1 MVPVKIQPP
10 KLRFMYVDMSSMSM
24 ECTVQNEKVYGV
36 RYWVTWTVNGQ
47 QRDRSLMRTGLYSS
61 VLKLSSQ
68 DFNSLSSKVLSTT
81 YTYIKC
87 SFCQDYLCKLNRTLG
102 ILGFSVLINYSKEI
116 YPPPISIF
124 SVCFMKMDQPC
135 LNQHSKIV
143 MHSKVFMKKCCLS
156 TD

>member
-24 ECTVQNEKVYGV
+24 ECTVQDEKVYGV

-68 DFNSLSSKVLSTT
+68 DFNSLSSKVL
-81 YTYIKC
+81 TYI
-87 SFCQDYLCKLNRTLG
+87 SNVLFVRIFFCKLNTGRTLG
-102 ILGFSVLINYSKEI
+102 ILGFSVLIKDSKEI
-116 YPPPISIF
+116 FSPPPPSLSF
-124 SVCFMKMDQPC
+124 LSV
-135 LNQHSKIV
+135 L
-143 MHSKVFMKKCCLS
+143 
-156 TD
+156 

>member
-24 ECTVQNEKVYGV
+24 ECTVQDEKVYGV

-68 DFNSLSSKVLSTT
+68 DFNSLSSKVLA
-81 YTYIKC
+81 YI
-87 SFCQDYLCKLNRTLG
+87 SNVLFVRIFFCKLNRTLG
-102 ILGFSVLINYSKEI
+102 ILGFSVLIKDSKEI
-116 YPPPISIF
+116 YPPPSSIF
-124 SVCFMKMDQPC
+124 SVCSMVMD
-135 LNQHSKIV
+135 
-143 MHSKVFMKKCCLS
+143 
-156 TD
+156 

>member
-24 ECTVQNEKVYGV
+24 ECTVQDEKVYGI

-68 DFNSLSSKVLSTT
+68 DFNSLSSKVLIVLLTHISNVLFVR
-81 YTYIKC
+81 I
-87 SFCQDYLCKLNRTLG
+87 FFCKLNRTLG
-102 ILGFSVLINYSKEI
+102 ILGFSVLIKDRKEI
-116 YPPPISIF
+116 YHSLSPPPHLYLYLF
-124 SVCFMKMDQPC
+124 C
-135 LNQHSKIV
+135 LFYENG
-143 MHSKVFMKKCCLS
+143 S
-156 TD
+156 TLFESTFKNCNAF

>member
-1 MVPVKIQPP
+1 MINLFLENVVPVKIQPP

-24 ECTVQNEKVYGV
+24 ECTVQDEKVYGV

-87 SFCQDYLCKLNRTLG
+87 SFCQDFFFVSWAGHLG
-102 ILGFSVLINYSKEI
+102 FLGFSVLIKYSKEI
-116 YPPPISIF
+116 YHPLPHLYLF
-124 SVCFMKMDQPC
+124 C
-135 LNQHSKIV
+135 L
-143 MHSKVFMKKCCLS
+143 FYEDGS
-156 TD
+156 TLFESTFKNCNAF

>member
-24 ECTVQNEKVYGV
+24 ECTVQDEKVYGV

-68 DFNSLSSKVLSTT
+68 DFNSLSSKVL
-81 YTYIKC
+81 TYI
-87 SFCQDYLCKLNRTLG
+87 SNVLFVRIFFCKLNRTLG
-102 ILGFSVLINYSKEI
+102 ILGFSVLINDSKEI
-116 YPPPISIF
+116 YLPPPISIF
-124 SVCFMKMDQPC
+124 SVCFMKMDQLC
-135 LNQHSKIV
+135 LNQHSKNV
-143 MHSKVFMKKCCLS
+143 MHSKVFMFFNCLS

>member
-24 ECTVQNEKVYGV
+24 ECTVQDEKVYGI

-68 DFNSLSSKVLSTT
+68 DFNSLSSKVLA
-81 YTYIKC
+81 YI
-87 SFCQDYLCKLNRTLG
+87 SNVFFSGFFFCKLNRTLG
-102 ILGFSVLINYSKEI
+102 ILGFRFNVLIKYSKEI
-116 YPPPISIF
+116 YHPLPHLYLF
-124 SVCFMKMDQPC
+124 C
-135 LNQHSKIV
+135 L
-143 MHSKVFMKKCCLS
+143 FYEDGS
-156 TD
+156 TLFESTFRICNAF